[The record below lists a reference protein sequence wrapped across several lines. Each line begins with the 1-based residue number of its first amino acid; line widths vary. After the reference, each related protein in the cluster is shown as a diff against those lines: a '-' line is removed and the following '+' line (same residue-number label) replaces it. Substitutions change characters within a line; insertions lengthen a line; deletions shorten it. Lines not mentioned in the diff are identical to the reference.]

1 MLAVPKNESM
11 KIAASPVIV
20 KVFLE
25 SEMIGS
31 YIPSWMFIHHPG
43 VLKMQLARETPART
57 NYRQDMG
64 LRSDVLDKVR

>member
-43 VLKMQLARETPART
+43 VLKMRCPGHSCQNEL
-57 NYRQDMG
+57 
-64 LRSDVLDKVR
+64 